1 MSTKHNTVKE
11 FSPENCWY
19 GGGGGEK
26 FGRVGAQ
33 IVLFN

>member
-1 MSTKHNTVKE
+1 MSTKHNTIKE

-19 GGGGGEK
+19 GGGEK

>member
-11 FSPENCWY
+11 LSPENCWY
-19 GGGGGEK
+19 GGGGEK